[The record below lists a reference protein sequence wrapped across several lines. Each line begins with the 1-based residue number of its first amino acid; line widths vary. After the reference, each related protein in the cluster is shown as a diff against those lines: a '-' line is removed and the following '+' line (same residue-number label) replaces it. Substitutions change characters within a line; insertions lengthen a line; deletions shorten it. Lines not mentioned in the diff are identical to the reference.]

1 MLKQSKTILTL
12 LSISML
18 AVAGCGQANNS
29 TVEAKAKANNAQPTA
44 IAATPESTETP
55 ATKPVEITFYYP
67 VNVGVL
73 LLK

>member
-55 ATKPVEITFYYP
+55 ATKPVEITFIIRLMWGSSY
-67 VNVGVL
+67 
-73 LLK
+73 